1 MHYIGPKVHIDLTQ
15 LVKNYHLLSNEVGNI
30 PIMATVKANAYGHG
44 SVEVSKALEKEGV
57 RYLAVFTIEEGIEL
71 REAGVKSDIL
81 LYSKL
86 NPHGI
91 DSAIKH
97 KLTLNIS
104 SFDDLEILK
113 RYNVQEHILKVHL
126 KIDTGMTRLGVPHNQ
141 AEDFLR
147 QARDIDHIEIEGLYS
162 HFATAD
168 EGDLTYAKSQLD
180 QFNAVL
186 TIAEKLDINPA
197 LIHCSNSG
205 AILNLP
211 KSRFNLIRTGMLL
224 YGGFPSDEVP
234 QDLSIKPVM
243 TFTAPVVEIR
253 DVKAGTHISYGGV
266 YTTKENTRIAVVQA
280 GFADGVPRPWYVD
293 GFVKFKDKDL
303 KITGRICMD
312 QLMIDIGS
320 TDIKCGDEVLIFGS
334 NQNGTIPVNKIAKT
348 IDSTSYVLVTAI
360 GIRPKRIYIDTM
372 LNHLKGH

>member
-57 RYLAVFTIEEGIEL
+57 RYLAVFTIEEGVEL
-71 REAGVKSDIL
+71 REAGVQSDIL
-81 LYSKL
+81 IYSKL

-113 RYNVQEHILKVHL
+113 RYNVQGHMLKVHL
-126 KIDTGMTRLGVPHNQ
+126 KIDTGMTRLGVAHNQ

-180 QFNAVL
+180 KFNAVL
-186 TIAEKLDINPA
+186 TIAEELDINPV

-211 KSRFNLIRTGMLL
+211 ESRFNLIRTGMLL

-234 QDLSIKPVM
+234 Q
-243 TFTAPVVEIR
+243 
-253 DVKAGTHISYGGV
+253 
-266 YTTKENTRIAVVQA
+266 
-280 GFADGVPRPWYVD
+280 
-293 GFVKFKDKDL
+293 
-303 KITGRICMD
+303 
-312 QLMIDIGS
+312 
-320 TDIKCGDEVLIFGS
+320 
-334 NQNGTIPVNKIAKT
+334 
-348 IDSTSYVLVTAI
+348 
-360 GIRPKRIYIDTM
+360 
-372 LNHLKGH
+372 